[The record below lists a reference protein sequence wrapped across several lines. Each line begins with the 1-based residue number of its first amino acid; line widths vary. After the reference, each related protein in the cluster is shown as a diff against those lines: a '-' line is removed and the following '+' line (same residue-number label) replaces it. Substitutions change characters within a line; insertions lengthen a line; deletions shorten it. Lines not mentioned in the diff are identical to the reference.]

1 MNQIVNAGFD
11 YTQLDKETAGK
22 LKNYAKSGNS
32 LIKRAHVKFIADFGE
47 ILSSARQVLANHGNG
62 IFVSWAVAE
71 FEFSK
76 TTIYRYINAWDRCLS
91 IGGYDNVTPTALHR
105 ISEESTPQEIRDKV
119 LKLAKK
125 QITVT
130 NADVD
135 VLMPKDC
142 PTVGQTPLHGGN
154 SGEEGRTDSDGTE
167 PTEETAHQPAE
178 DGTESAGED
187 VGATNTEWDDVEEEE
202 ATDDTSIV
210 LDAIGRPVPESF
222 REAHGLSAA
231 IQVEGRKLDAI
242 LRKLKELSQEPGG
255 EFIGSSV
262 IETEL
267 KALKGRIF
275 GACYWSECP
284 KCKGGK
290 CGDCSNSGWWPKKKS
305 GHLSVADKE
314 WLGVE

>member
-1 MNQIVNAGFD
+1 MSRAITNQVFD
-11 YTQLDKETAGK
+11 YSQVSGDDKAKLIYFEGQLF
-22 LKNYAKSGNS
+22 KSRKRVADEI
-32 LIKRAHVKFIADFGE
+32 IKHGE
-47 ILSSARQVLANHGNG
+47 ILHGVQQVLANYSSGVFCEWLDASGTSSSSAYRAIDAYQSFDGFSQLGNLE
-62 IFVSWAVAE
+62 VSAMYA
-71 FEFSK
+71 
-76 TTIYRYINAWDRCLS
+76 
-91 IGGYDNVTPTALHR
+91 
-105 ISEESTPQEIRDKV
+105 
-119 LKLAKK
+119 LAKNVGARKKAMRLANKGVKVTHAIAK
-125 QITVT
+125 QLI
-130 NADVD
+130 ADCE
-135 VLMPKDC
+135 PS
-142 PTVGQTPLHGGN
+142 PLEVIET
-154 SGEEGRTDSDGTE
+154 GEDGRTDSDGTE

-187 VGATNTEWDDVEEEE
+187 VGATNTEWEDVEEE

-210 LDAIGRPVPESF
+210 LDAIGRQVPEAF

-242 LRKLKELSQEPGG
+242 LRKLKELSEEPGG
-255 EFIGSSV
+255 EFIGASV

-314 WLGVE
+314 WLGV